1 MGNSMKTSLIAFIIM
16 IVIILFAGNI
26 PEQISSAEVNIT
38 GRRDNIVLAAPGDTP
53 TPILSQLL
61 LPTADQPSPTSP
73 DQRLEPTSD
82 QVDLIPADQAGL
94 TASDQA
100 NLIPPDPASLNTS
113 DLASINT
120 SDQESRITSV
130 QESASTSEQE
140 PRTNFGQTIRN
151 AITQALRIKT
161 DDTIQA
167 ISYRGIRS
175 ISGKLSHPASINQI
189 IYTPGVMRALPP
201 PPPPAPEI
209 HFTDD
214 EGRSWSDYAGPSIWP
229 DMQAYAPA
237 GILSHPEDQIN
248 ILLLGSDKR
257 PNDGG
262 FRTDTIQLLTINP
275 STGTVKLTSFPRD
288 LYVNIPGYTVQRINT
303 AFGWGGFDALAD
315 TMEYNFGVRP
325 EYYVLINFDA
335 FMDGINSLGGV
346 MVDVGRDF
354 CDHRDAFGQFCVS
367 QGDYWMNGKT
377 ALWYVRSRYST
388 SDLDRGRRQQEV
400 LEGVFSQLISING
413 LSRIPELYDIYK
425 KNVETNIDLNL
436 ITDLLPVALKLADS
450 REINNYSIGRGQ
462 VYDWINYSGAM
473 VLVPVRESVLEVMRE
488 VVSEP

>member
-1 MGNSMKTSLIAFIIM
+1 MGNSMKTSLIAFVIM

-61 LPTADQPSPTSP
+61 APSSDPPLPTNP
-73 DQRLEPTSD
+73 DQRLESTSD
-82 QVDLIPADQAGL
+82 QADLLPSAQEDLTISDQGLIP
-94 TASDQA
+94 SDQV
-100 NLIPPDPASLNTS
+100 SLS
-113 DLASINT
+113 T
-120 SDQESRITSV
+120 SDQENRIIPV
-130 QESASTSEQE
+130 QEGGATSEQE
-140 PRTNFGQTIRN
+140 TRTNFGQIVRN
-151 AITQALRIKT
+151 AIGQALRIKT
-161 DDTIQA
+161 DDSIQTE
-167 ISYRGIRS
+167 SDQGIRA
-175 ISGKLSHPASINQI
+175 LSDNAFQPTSNTYFVFAPTIMS
-189 IYTPGVMRALPP
+189 APP
-201 PPPPAPEI
+201 PPPPPPPEI

-214 EGRSWSDYAGPSIWP
+214 EGRSWNDYAGPSIWP
-229 DMQAYAPA
+229 DMQAYAPV

-275 STGTVKLTSFPRD
+275 SAGTVKLTSFPRD

-325 EYYVLINFDA
+325 EHYVLINFDA

-346 MVDVGRDF
+346 LVDVGRDF

-400 LEGVFSQLISING
+400 LEGVFNQLISING

-436 ITDLLPVALKLADS
+436 ITDLLPVALQLAES
-450 REINNYSIGRGQ
+450 RDINNYSIGRGQ

-488 VVSEP
+488 VISEP

>member
-1 MGNSMKTSLIAFIIM
+1 MKTSLIAFIIM

-61 LPTADQPSPTSP
+61 APTSDQPSPTSP

-82 QVDLIPADQAGL
+82 QANLLPSDQAGSATSDQAGL
-94 TASDQA
+94 IPSDQA
-100 NLIPPDPASLNTS
+100 NL
-113 DLASINT
+113 NT
-120 SDQESRITSV
+120 SDQENRIISV
-130 QESASTSEQE
+130 QESGTTPEQE
-140 PRTNFGQTIRN
+140 TRTNFGQTVRD
-151 AITQALRIKT
+151 AITQVLRIKT
-161 DDTIQA
+161 DDTIQTL
-167 ISYRGIRS
+167 SYRGIRA
-175 ISGKLSHPASINQI
+175 ISGKDSHPSSLNHIV
-189 IYTPGVMRALPP
+189 YTPGVMRALPP

-214 EGRSWSDYAGPSIWP
+214 EGRSWNDYAGPSIWP

-257 PNDGG
+257 PNDSG
-262 FRTDTIQLLTINP
+262 FRTDTIQLMTINP
-275 STGTVKLTSFPRD
+275 SAGTVKLTSFPRD

-346 MVDVGRDF
+346 LVDVKRDF

-367 QGDYWMNGKT
+367 QSKYWMDGKT

-400 LEGVFSQLISING
+400 LEGVFNQLISING
-413 LSRIPELYDIYK
+413 LSRIPELYDVYK

-436 ITDLLPVALKLADS
+436 ITDLLPVALQLAES
-450 REINNYSIGRGQ
+450 REVSNYSIGRGQ

-473 VLVPVRESVLEVMRE
+473 VLVPVRESVLDVMRE
-488 VVSEP
+488 VISEP